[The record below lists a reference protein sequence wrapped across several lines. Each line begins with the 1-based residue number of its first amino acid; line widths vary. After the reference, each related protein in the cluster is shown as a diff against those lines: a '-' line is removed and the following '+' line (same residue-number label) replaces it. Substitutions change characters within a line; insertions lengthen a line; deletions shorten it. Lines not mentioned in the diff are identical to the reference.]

1 MHRPAGSASD
11 MTINDDDSTRG
22 DDALGGGDEASLAT
36 TATAA
41 AAAAAAPIASGE
53 QIAPPP
59 EGAEEVQERSMRPG
73 KENASPNSEGDAQGL
88 RDKEGDP
95 ASSTGGGRRR
105 SVQWGSPPVS
115 RTSSG
120 QEYAE

>member
-1 MHRPAGSASD
+1 

-22 DDALGGGDEASLAT
+22 DDALGGGDEASLAA

-41 AAAAAAPIASGE
+41 AAAAAAPIAPGE

-59 EGAEEVQERSMRPG
+59 REGAEEVQERSMRPG

-105 SVQWGSPPVS
+105 SVQWGSPVS